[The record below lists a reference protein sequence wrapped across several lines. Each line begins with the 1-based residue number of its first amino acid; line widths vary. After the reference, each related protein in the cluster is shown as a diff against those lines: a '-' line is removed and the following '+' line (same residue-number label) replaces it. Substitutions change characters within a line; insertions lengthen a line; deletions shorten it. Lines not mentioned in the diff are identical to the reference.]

1 MYFDVQIAKHLKTYK
16 NKSDL
21 AMQKGDRDY
30 AKSLFD
36 SLFNNH
42 LKNSHIRDIAL
53 KKIKGG
59 TYKTSLI
66 DKPFLLVTKSPWELI
81 NEEEIEEINR
91 LSKMYKN
98 QIDIIILFWD
108 SRLSAKAL
116 SKDYDSNV
124 IVTYVDE
131 RENQSNHIIKL
142 FKHSFGA
149 PACFFI
155 SESKQ
160 LMKIDRKFI
169 LSSNGSVDISLNS
182 THHQIKLML
191 FDGEKTNKGII
202 TTVN

>member
-1 MYFDVQIAKHLKTYK
+1 MQIAKHLKTYK
-16 NKSDL
+16 HKSDL
-21 AMQKGDRDY
+21 AMQTGDKAY
-30 AKSLFD
+30 AMSLFD

-42 LKNSHIRDIAL
+42 LKHSHIRDISL

-59 TYKTSLI
+59 SFKTAST

-81 NEEEIEEINR
+81 NKEEIAEINR

-98 QIDIIILFWD
+98 QVDIIVLFWD
-108 SRLSAKAL
+108 SKLHAKTLA
-116 SKDYDSNV
+116 KDYSSNV

-160 LMKIDRKFI
+160 LVNIDRKFTVGSN
-169 LSSNGSVDISLNS
+169 SSAEIALNS
-182 THHQIKLML
+182 THQQIKLML
-191 FDGEKTNKGII
+191 FEDDKTTNGII